1 MRDIPGRTV
10 SVNGRSVYVEETG
23 AGQNW
28 VVFEAGMSCGRTC
41 WDPVLPL
48 LADRARLVAYDRA
61 GRALSGSATQQ
72 LSVDDMAADLV
83 AMAGAVVPGKFVL
96 VAHSMGGLI
105 ARRAAESLEH
115 RLQGL
120 LLVDPTP
127 ETAPMYD
134 TWDQTAKKID
144 HNLAVAQALTHV
156 HPLARLASRNIQGL
170 FPKDT
175 YKTMLAEDFTPASI
189 AQMRNENRAV
199 LTAVRH
205 YRDQPPQPP
214 KCPTILLA
222 ATRPPSSKK
231 RALRQ
236 AEGREHQRRYAENLP
251 DGRYED
257 VDSGHFIQAEQ
268 PPLVADRTHQLFDP
282 TLGGPIPPGET

>member
-10 SVNGRSVYVEETG
+10 PVNGRSVYVEETG
-23 AGQNW
+23 TGPGW
-28 VVFEAGMSCGRTC
+28 VVFEAGMSCGRTL

-48 LADRARLVAYDRA
+48 LTDQARLVAYDRA
-61 GRALSGSATQQ
+61 GRALSGSVTRQQ
-72 LSVDDMAADLV
+72 SIDDMAADLV
-83 AMAGAVVPGKFVL
+83 AMVEAVVEGKFVL

-115 RLQGL
+115 RLRGL

-134 TWDQTAKKID
+134 DWDRTAKTID

-156 HPLARLASRNIQGL
+156 HPLAGLAARNIKGL

-199 LTAVRH
+199 LAAIRH
-205 YRDQPPQPP
+205 YRDQPPRPP
-214 KCPTILLA
+214 KCPTIVLA
-222 ATRPPSSKK
+222 ASRPPSGK
-231 RALRQ
+231 RRAQRQ
-236 AEGREHQRRYAENLP
+236 AEGHEHQRRYAQSLP

-257 VDSGHFIQAEQ
+257 VDSGHFIPAEHPQ
-268 PPLVADRTHQLFDP
+268 VVAERTRQLLDL
-282 TLGGPIPPGET
+282 TD

>member
-23 AGQNW
+23 AGQDW

-61 GRALSGSATQQ
+61 GRALSGSATRP

-83 AMAGAVVPGKFVL
+83 AMIEAVVPGTFVL

-134 TWDQTAKKID
+134 TWDRTAQKID

-156 HPLARLASRNIQGL
+156 HPLARLGARNIRGL
-170 FPKDT
+170 FPKAT
-175 YKTMLAEDFTPASI
+175 YQTMLT
-189 AQMRNENRAV
+189 
-199 LTAVRH
+199 
-205 YRDQPPQPP
+205 
-214 KCPTILLA
+214 
-222 ATRPPSSKK
+222 
-231 RALRQ
+231 
-236 AEGREHQRRYAENLP
+236 
-251 DGRYED
+251 
-257 VDSGHFIQAEQ
+257 
-268 PPLVADRTHQLFDP
+268 
-282 TLGGPIPPGET
+282 

>member
-1 MRDIPGRTV
+1 
-10 SVNGRSVYVEETG
+10 
-23 AGQNW
+23 
-28 VVFEAGMSCGRTC
+28 
-41 WDPVLPL
+41 
-48 LADRARLVAYDRA
+48 
-61 GRALSGSATQQ
+61 
-72 LSVDDMAADLV
+72 
-83 AMAGAVVPGKFVL
+83 VL

-199 LTAVRH
+199 LTAVRQ
-205 YRDQPPQPP
+205 YRDQPPRPP
-214 KCPTILLA
+214 KCPTIVLA

-231 RALRQ
+231 RARRQ
-236 AEGREHQRRYAENLP
+236 AEGHEHQRRYAENLP

-268 PPLVADRTHQLFDP
+268 PHLVAERTRQLLDL
-282 TLGGPIPPGET
+282 TA

>member
-1 MRDIPGRTV
+1 MRDIPGQAV

-23 AGQNW
+23 AGQDW

-61 GRALSGSATQQ
+61 GRRLSGSTTAQQ
-72 LSVDDMAADLV
+72 LSLDAMAADLAALV
-83 AMAGAVVPGKFVL
+83 DAVVPGKFVL
-96 VAHSMGGLI
+96 VAHSMGGLV

-127 ETAPMYD
+127 ETAPVYD
-134 TWDQTAKKID
+134 TWDQTTRKID
-144 HNLAVAQALTHV
+144 NNLAVAQALTHV
-156 HPLARLASRNIQGL
+156 HPLARLLTGNIKRL
-170 FPKDT
+170 FPEDT
-175 YKTMLAEDFTPASI
+175 YKTMLAEDFTPAGI
-189 AQMRNENRAV
+189 AQARNEARAV
-199 LTAVRH
+199 ATAVRR
-205 YRDQPPQPP
+205 YRGQPPRPP
-214 KCPTILLA
+214 TCPTILLA
-222 ATRPPSSKK
+222 PTRPPKNATRS
-231 RALRQ
+231 RRQ

-251 DGRYED
+251 DGRYEE

-268 PPLVADRTHQLFDP
+268 PHIVADRTRQLLDL
-282 TLGGPIPPGET
+282 TA

>member
-1 MRDIPGRTV
+1 
-10 SVNGRSVYVEETG
+10 
-23 AGQNW
+23 
-28 VVFEAGMSCGRTC
+28 
-41 WDPVLPL
+41 
-48 LADRARLVAYDRA
+48 
-61 GRALSGSATQQ
+61 
-72 LSVDDMAADLV
+72 
-83 AMAGAVVPGKFVL
+83 
-96 VAHSMGGLI
+96 
-105 ARRAAESLEH
+105 
-115 RLQGL
+115 
-120 LLVDPTP
+120 
-127 ETAPMYD
+127 
-134 TWDQTAKKID
+134 
-144 HNLAVAQALTHV
+144 
-156 HPLARLASRNIQGL
+156 
-170 FPKDT
+170 
-175 YKTMLAEDFTPASI
+175 
-189 AQMRNENRAV
+189 MRNENRAV

-282 TLGGPIPPGET
+282 TVGGPIPPGET